1 MKQYFVLLMIC
12 AISFAQ
18 CVTPKGGQETA
29 LPKNTPAPEWVLQR
43 PISNGYY
50 IGVSSC
56 SKKLNPVDYAAIAK
70 KNALSD
76 MASSVSVRVQG
87 QSFLN
92 TMEVNKV
99 FSEDFTSSI
108 NTTTDIVFEDYET
121 AGIYENATEYW
132 IYLRISKSAYQTQ
145 QERKKNDALNLA
157 YQHYENSVASKKRN
171 QISSA
176 IDQLFH
182 ALFTIKPYWNES
194 NPYTTPSGEN
204 LLLDQQIY
212 ADIQAIMA
220 SLKLT
225 SDDAAVILNSK
236 NNYSQS
242 LEIEALHN
250 GSPAIGIPILYH
262 FPTDKYTRAKKVL
275 IGTNGKVVISV
286 SDVPMNS
293 KLPQL
298 EIKLD
303 TESLIPSD
311 LDDKIC
317 RKILQSTPVNELN
330 IPIHLIKPTFFI
342 KSTEKEF
349 DQNNQQQLLAIA
361 VQSYLTQQ
369 GYQTTSSNK
378 ADYTIEIEANTKAAG
393 QANDFSSALLEM
405 KLTLKDNQENNI
417 RYQND
422 TNSIKGVQLSIPAA
436 GVEAYKKGKIKL
448 EDEWLNLM
456 LQAIL

>member
-1 MKQYFVLLMIC
+1 MKRYFFLLIFC
-12 AISFAQ
+12 AVSLAQ
-18 CVTPKGGQETA
+18 CVTPKGGESSA
-29 LPKNTPAPEWVLQR
+29 LPKVNPAPEWVLQR

-56 SKKLNPVDYAAIAK
+56 NKKLNPVDYAAIAK

-121 AGIYENATEYW
+121 VGIYENESEYW
-132 IYLRISKSAYQTQ
+132 IYLRISKSAYQAQ
-145 QERKKNDALNLA
+145 QERKKNEALNLA
-157 YQHYENSVASKKRN
+157 YQHYESSVASRKRN
-171 QISSA
+171 QIGSA
-176 IDQLFH
+176 IDELFH
-182 ALFTIKPYWNES
+182 ALFAIKPYWNES
-194 NPYTTPSGEN
+194 NPFTTPNGEN

-212 ADIQAIMA
+212 ADIQGIMSA
-220 SLKLT
+220 LKLT
-225 SDDAAVILNSK
+225 SDESAVVLNSK
-236 NNYSQS
+236 NNYAQS
-242 LEIEALHN
+242 LDVEAMHN

-262 FPTDKYTRAKKVL
+262 FPTDKFTRAKKV
-275 IGTNGKVVISV
+275 ITGTNGKITVSV
-286 SDVPMNS
+286 ANVPMSS

-303 TESLIPSD
+303 IESMIPSD

-330 IPIHLIKPTFFI
+330 IPIHLVKPTFCI
-342 KSTEKEF
+342 KSIEREF

-361 VQSYLTQQ
+361 AQTYLTQQ
-369 GYQTTSSNK
+369 GYQTSSSSK

-393 QANDFSSALLEM
+393 QANDFSSAILEM

>member
-1 MKQYFVLLMIC
+1 MIC

-56 SKKLNPVDYAAIAK
+56 SKKLNPTDYAAIAK

-99 FSEDFTSSI
+99 FSEDFSSSI
-108 NTTTDIVFEDYET
+108 NTTTDIVFDDYET
-121 AGIYENATEYW
+121 VGTYENETEYW
-132 IYLRISKSAYQTQ
+132 IYLRISKSAYQAQ
-145 QERKKNDALNLA
+145 IERKKNDALNLA
-157 YQHYENSVASKKRN
+157 YKYYESSTNSRSRN
-171 QISSA
+171 QIGAA
-176 IDQLFH
+176 IDQLLH
-182 ALFTIKPYWNES
+182 ALFAIKPYWNES
-194 NPYTTPSGEN
+194 NPYTTPTGEN
-204 LLLDQQIY
+204 LNLDQQIY
-212 ADIQAIMA
+212 SDLESILGA
-220 SLKLT
+220 LKIT
-225 SDDAAVILNSK
+225 SDESAVVLNGK
-236 NNYSQS
+236 NNFAQTVDIHARHS
-242 LEIEALHN
+242 
-250 GSPAIGIPILYH
+250 GSPAIGLPLLYH
-262 FPTDKYTRAKKVL
+262 FPTDKYTRAKKV
-275 IGTNGKVVISV
+275 ITDTEGKITIPVTQ
-286 SDVPMNS
+286 VPMTA

-298 EIKLD
+298 EVKLD
-303 TESLIPSD
+303 IESLIPSD

-317 RKILQSTPVNELN
+317 RKMLQATPVNELKMSIN
-330 IPIHLIKPTFFI
+330 LIKPTFFI
-342 KSTEKEF
+342 QSTEREF

-361 VQSYLTQQ
+361 AQSFLTQQ
-369 GYQTTSSNK
+369 GYQTATIAK
-378 ADYTIEIEANTKAAG
+378 ADYILEIDANTKAAG
-393 QANDFSSALLEM
+393 QTNDFSSVLLEM
-405 KLTLKDNQENNI
+405 KLTLKDNQENII

-436 GVEAYKKGKIKL
+436 GVEAYKKGKLKL

-456 LQAIL
+456 LQSIL